1 MIKLNVDTLVL
12 TDHTNLA
19 VVAGDDQGQVLKA
32 WSKEYILCQ
41 PMQAESSAIL
51 WASNLA
57 KPERFE
63 NIVVEGDANVCFDA
77 LNGNSWAAHWDAS
90 AIICN

>member
-1 MIKLNVDTLVL
+1 MIKLNVDALVL
-12 TDHTNLA
+12 TDHTNRA
-19 VVAGDDQGQVLKA
+19 VVARDDQGQVLKA
-32 WSKEYILCQ
+32 WSKECQ

-77 LNGNSWAAHWDAS
+77 LNGNSCAAHWDAS

>member
-19 VVAGDDQGQVLKA
+19 VVARDDQGQVLKA
-32 WSKEYILCQ
+32 WSKECQ